1 MKRLS
6 LVLLMF
12 ATLTPGVATAAPYDA
27 GHVIISARDRWG
39 GPGFEEVDLSG
50 VLVEDGIHLGPLH
63 AVWTDDICAPP
74 CEGLFA
80 DGPFWD
86 IHVQTKQGLFLRF
99 VSITASVVG
108 GAVLY
113 IDSPSIGT
121 LDPPFEFAL
130 FAPGITEHTLSL
142 TGGFFIGLEEPVAGY
157 DVIVHFDTISAVPE
171 SGTAAPRGGRGR
183 HDDGDPDAPGVS
195 EDSAKLR
202 RLRN

>member
-27 GHVIISARDRWG
+27 GHVIISARDRRG

-86 IHVQTKQGLFLRF
+86 IHVQTKQGLFLRS
-99 VSITASVVG
+99 VSITGSVVG
-108 GAVLY
+108 GGILD
-113 IDSPSIGT
+113 IDSASIGFHF
-121 LDPPFEFAL
+121 PPSVFAF
-130 FAPGITEHTLSL
+130 FAPGITEDMLSL
-142 TGGFFIGLEEPVAGY
+142 NGGYFIGPAEPVAAY
-157 DVIVHFDTISAVPE
+157 DVFVHFDTVSAVPE
-171 SGTAAPRGGRGR
+171 PGTAALVAG
-183 HDDGDPDAPGVS
+183 AAVTMM
-195 EDSAKLR
+195 AIR
-202 RLRN
+202 RRRV